1 MHPPGKGIH
10 AELCEPL
17 LSAIPLI
24 ETHSS
29 VYSDPNDPG
38 TYVRLYSVCF
48 HWRER
53 PLLPLVFAE
62 PLSTHGAYWNGIRIF
77 KENGAVLLNDGDRI
91 GPCPKGG
98 YVFRT
103 SKMGAKRLSENQ
115 KEEAR
120 VYIFFCLSIMRG
132 EKIKRKKEHTD
143 WAEY

>member
-1 MHPPGKGIH
+1 M
-10 AELCEPL
+10 

-24 ETHSS
+24 QTHSS

-38 TYVRLYSVCF
+38 TYVRLYSVYV

-53 PLLPLVFAE
+53 PLLPLVYAE

-77 KENGAVLLNDGDRI
+77 KEDGAVLLSDGDRI
-91 GPCPKGG
+91 GPCPTGA

-103 SKMGAKRLSENQ
+103 RKMGAKRISENQ

-120 VYIFFCLSIMRG
+120 VYIFFAFPL
-132 EKIKRKKEHTD
+132 
-143 WAEY
+143 